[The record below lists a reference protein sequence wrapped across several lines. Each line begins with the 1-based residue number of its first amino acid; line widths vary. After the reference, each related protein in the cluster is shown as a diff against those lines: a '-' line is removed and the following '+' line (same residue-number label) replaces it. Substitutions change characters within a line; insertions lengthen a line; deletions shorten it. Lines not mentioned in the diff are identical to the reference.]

1 MKEQKETTE
10 AVNTTANGGQSETN
24 PFQVKAT
31 GGIEKGRIIDALGI
45 SDERADE
52 IGDFVATVFNK
63 DFDGAGDLFEKATA
77 ISRNANETAWII
89 FSLEQTRQAA
99 ERRNPLM
106 AMMRQA
112 MGE

>member
-10 AVNTTANGGQSETN
+10 AVNTAANGGQSETN

-31 GGIEKGRIIDALGI
+31 GGSEKGRIIDALGI

-52 IGDFVATVFNK
+52 IGDFVTTVFK

-89 FSLEQTRQAA
+89 FSLEQARQAA
-99 ERRNPLM
+99 ERRDPLL